1 VKIGIFNTFNKVYIL
16 PISMVFAMII
26 LSLTMNLPEQLT
38 KNLWGITNVVLVLSL
53 SYGILRKIG
62 IIGDE
67 KKDTNGEK
75 EDLKIGEMENVEKD
89 EKDIM
94 FAASIKRKHLC
105 YNPMEF
111 RQILELTAIL
121 RQESFE
127 KVQKHLS
134 ENDMRKGFCCLF
146 YGPPG
151 TGKTESSYQIALE
164 TGRNIM
170 TIDISD
176 ILSRFLGESQKNIRS
191 IFERYRSLSKK
202 SKEIPILLLN
212 EADAII
218 SKRTLIGHNPAA
230 EKDDNA
236 MQNVL
241 LQEMEDFD
249 GILIA
254 TTNLTENFDK
264 AFDRRFLY
272 KICFSMPDA
281 NARTDIWQSIIP
293 NLTEQEAH
301 ELAIQYKLSGG
312 QIENI
317 ARKRVVENVLSGTNP
332 SMDRIKCYC
341 QEEIISGKNDE
352 KIGFII

>member
-1 VKIGIFNTFNKVYIL
+1 VKIGTINKVYIL
-16 PISMVFAMII
+16 PISMVFVMTI
-26 LSLTMNLPEQLT
+26 LSLTTNFPEQLAN
-38 KNLWGITNVVLVLSL
+38 NLWGITNIVLIVSL
-53 SYGILRKIG
+53 SYSILRKIG
-62 IIGDE
+62 LISD
-67 KKDTNGEK
+67 KR
-75 EDLKIGEMENVEKD
+75 ENINMANM
-89 EKDIM
+89 EKDIKLS
-94 FAASIKRKHLC
+94 ASIKRKHLY
-105 YNPMEF
+105 YNPREF

-121 RQESFE
+121 RQESFK

-134 ENDMRKGFCCLF
+134 GNDMRKGFCCLF

-170 TIDISD
+170 AIDISD
-176 ILSRFLGESQKNIRS
+176 IQSMYPGESQKNIRS
-191 IFERYRSLSKK
+191 IFEKYRFLSEK

-218 SKRTLIGHNPAA
+218 SKRTLIGHNPAL

-272 KICFSMPDA
+272 KIGFSMPDT

-301 ELAIQYKLSGG
+301 ELAIKYKFSGG

-317 ARKRVVENVLSGTNP
+317 ARKRIVESVLSGDNP
-332 SMDRIKCYC
+332 SIERLKCYC
-341 QEEIISGKNDE
+341 QEEILSIENDK
-352 KIGFII
+352 KIGFIA